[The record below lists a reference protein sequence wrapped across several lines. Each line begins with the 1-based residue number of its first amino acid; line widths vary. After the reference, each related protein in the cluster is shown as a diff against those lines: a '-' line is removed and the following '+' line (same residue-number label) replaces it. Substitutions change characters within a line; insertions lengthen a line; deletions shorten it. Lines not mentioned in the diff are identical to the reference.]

1 VGRLA
6 GSKEGRTKEK
16 YFRLNL
22 TLPIEL
28 DRALSD
34 IGPTTWSKGG
44 SKLPKTAIMRALIR
58 LLMELNVDVSGIKT
72 EEEFLDRLH
81 QSIFSYCET
90 HKKSRKE

>member
-6 GSKEGRTKEK
+6 GAKKGEKKEK

-28 DRALSD
+28 DRVLSD
-34 IGPTTWSKGG
+34 IGPITWSKGG

-58 LLMELNVDVSGIKT
+58 LLVELDVDVSGIKT
-72 EEEFLDRLH
+72 EEEFLDSLH
-81 QSIFSYCET
+81 QSIFSYCEI
-90 HKKSRKE
+90 HKKNKKV